1 MADRPNIIFILADDL
16 GWADVGCYGGKYY
29 ETPHIDRLA
38 MQGTNVLPSDAPLCI
53 HPGKPLSRQAG
64 YTTATVGKWHL
75 GLGAG
80 NVDWNADIQPGEP
93 RRTASGKG

>member
-38 MQGTNVLPSDAPLCI
+38 MQGTNVLPSDVPAL
-53 HPGKPLSRQAG
+53 HPSRQALVE
-64 YTTATVGKWHL
+64 ASRLHHSH
-75 GLGAG
+75 
-80 NVDWNADIQPGEP
+80 
-93 RRTASGKG
+93 RR